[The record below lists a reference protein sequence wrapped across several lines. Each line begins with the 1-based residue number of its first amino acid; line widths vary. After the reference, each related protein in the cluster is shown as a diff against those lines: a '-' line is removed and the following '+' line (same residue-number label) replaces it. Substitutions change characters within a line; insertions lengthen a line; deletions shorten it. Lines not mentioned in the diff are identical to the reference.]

1 MQKIDDFDWDYLY
14 AKAEEYI
21 KEFIPEA
28 HVNHGTMTLHGANPI
43 VDVSFP
49 EKGNKKVIKYLLEQ
63 KCIQYRRGTNTKGT
77 RIRNLGIIFS
87 EDERPCIQE
96 NGKEFV
102 LNKEKNERINWINLD
117 TMTCN
122 IDAFYHEKKAHL
134 CKKKEFPS
142 DIKKSEL

>member
-87 EDERPCIQE
+87 ED
-96 NGKEFV
+96 GKA
-102 LNKEKNERINWINLD
+102 LYTGKW
-117 TMTCN
+117 
-122 IDAFYHEKKAHL
+122 
-134 CKKKEFPS
+134 
-142 DIKKSEL
+142 

>member
-1 MQKIDDFDWDYLY
+1 MRRGQCR
-14 AKAEEYI
+14 KADQPVPYSCKYGTGYPYKDAGYI

-87 EDERPCIQE
+87 ED
-96 NGKEFV
+96 GKT
-102 LNKEKNERINWINLD
+102 LYTGKW
-117 TMTCN
+117 
-122 IDAFYHEKKAHL
+122 
-134 CKKKEFPS
+134 
-142 DIKKSEL
+142 

>member
-1 MQKIDDFDWDYLY
+1 MQKIDDFDWNYLY
-14 AKAEEYI
+14 AKAYI

-77 RIRNLGIIFS
+77 RIRNLGVIFS
-87 EDERPCIQE
+87 ED
-96 NGKEFV
+96 GKT
-102 LNKEKNERINWINLD
+102 LYTGKW
-117 TMTCN
+117 
-122 IDAFYHEKKAHL
+122 
-134 CKKKEFPS
+134 
-142 DIKKSEL
+142 

>member
-77 RIRNLGIIFS
+77 HIFRRWKDPVYRKMVRSLFLKKKKNERKNRNGRFTT
-87 EDERPCIQE
+87 RT
-96 NGKEFV
+96 
-102 LNKEKNERINWINLD
+102 KEKNI
-117 TMTCN
+117 
-122 IDAFYHEKKAHL
+122 
-134 CKKKEFPS
+134 
-142 DIKKSEL
+142 ELYDKIISVIGILLSVS

>member
-49 EKGNKKVIKYLLEQ
+49 EKGNKKVIKAYRKEMEWDMTYERLDKNLHSVAKGLGEFYL
-63 KCIQYRRGTNTKGT
+63 NGT
-77 RIRNLGIIFS
+77 R
-87 EDERPCIQE
+87 
-96 NGKEFV
+96 
-102 LNKEKNERINWINLD
+102 
-117 TMTCN
+117 
-122 IDAFYHEKKAHL
+122 
-134 CKKKEFPS
+134 
-142 DIKKSEL
+142 

>member
-1 MQKIDDFDWDYLY
+1 MQKIDDFNWDYLY
-14 AKAEEYI
+14 TKAEEYI

-77 RIRNLGIIFS
+77 RVRNLGIIFS
-87 EDERPCIQE
+87 ED
-96 NGKEFV
+96 GK
-102 LNKEKNERINWINLD
+102 NLY
-117 TMTCN
+117 
-122 IDAFYHEKKAHL
+122 AGW
-134 CKKKEFPS
+134 
-142 DIKKSEL
+142 

>member
-1 MQKIDDFDWDYLY
+1 MRKKRGLSGKRNKMQKIDDFDWDYLY

-77 RIRNLGIIFS
+77 RIRNLGVIFS
-87 EDERPCIQE
+87 ED
-96 NGKEFV
+96 GKT
-102 LNKEKNERINWINLD
+102 LHTGKW
-117 TMTCN
+117 
-122 IDAFYHEKKAHL
+122 
-134 CKKKEFPS
+134 
-142 DIKKSEL
+142 

>member
-1 MQKIDDFDWDYLY
+1 MRRKRGLSGRRNKMQKIDDFDWDYLY

-63 KCIQYRRGTNTKGT
+63 KCIQYRRGTNTKGP

-87 EDERPCIQE
+87 ED
-96 NGKEFV
+96 GKT
-102 LNKEKNERINWINLD
+102 LYTGKW
-117 TMTCN
+117 
-122 IDAFYHEKKAHL
+122 
-134 CKKKEFPS
+134 
-142 DIKKSEL
+142 

>member
-14 AKAEEYI
+14 TKAEEYI

-87 EDERPCIQE
+87 ED
-96 NGKEFV
+96 GKT
-102 LNKEKNERINWINLD
+102 LYTGKW
-117 TMTCN
+117 
-122 IDAFYHEKKAHL
+122 
-134 CKKKEFPS
+134 
-142 DIKKSEL
+142 